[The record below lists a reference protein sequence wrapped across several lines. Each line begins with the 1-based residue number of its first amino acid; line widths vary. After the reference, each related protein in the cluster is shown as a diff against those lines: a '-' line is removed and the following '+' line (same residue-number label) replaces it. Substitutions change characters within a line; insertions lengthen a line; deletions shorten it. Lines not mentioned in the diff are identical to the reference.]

1 LITGISAPRSN
12 PQQGGEKACLMI
24 EFAKMISVLLG
35 AIILGNWFFTE
46 FKKNLPWY
54 AAYLTTPGLLVLA
67 ALALP
72 VIYWLVRG

>member
-1 LITGISAPRSN
+1 MAV
-12 PQQGGEKACLMI
+12 MI

-35 AIILGNWFFTE
+35 ALILGNWFLSE
-46 FKKNLPWY
+46 FKKTRLKKLPWY

-72 VIYWLVRG
+72 VIYWLARG